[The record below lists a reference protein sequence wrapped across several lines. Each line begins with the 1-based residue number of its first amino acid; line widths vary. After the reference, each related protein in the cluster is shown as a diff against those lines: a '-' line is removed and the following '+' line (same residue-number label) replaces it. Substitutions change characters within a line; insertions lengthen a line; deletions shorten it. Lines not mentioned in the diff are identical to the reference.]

1 MGSSA
6 VAEKDAGSG
15 WEARIRELEARGIRA
30 FLAGDQETLRRLWSE
45 DLAVNSPLS
54 RIHDGG
60 QVLELLGRGTIQ
72 HESLEA
78 SIERIWRHGDV
89 VFVMGRESV
98 RDPAGA
104 QPYERRFT
112 NVWGLDAGAWR
123 LLARHANRI
132 AAA

>member
-1 MGSSA
+1 MSSSP
-6 VAEKDAGSG
+6 VDEKNAGSG
-15 WEARIRELEARGIRA
+15 WEARIREHEALGIHA

-45 DLAVNSPLS
+45 DLAVNSPLN
-54 RIHDGG
+54 RIHEGG
-60 QVLELLGRGTIQ
+60 RVLDLLGRETIQ

-98 RDPAGA
+98 RDPGDAK
-104 QPYERRFT
+104 PYERRFT

-132 AAA
+132 AAP